1 MCAQDLKT
9 LKKHYETS
17 VGEPHLPSYW
27 AMSYTAALEKSHLA
41 LISSTK
47 WTANFAE
54 QQRLESPL
62 GQQN

>member
-17 VGEPHLPSYW
+17 VGQPHLPSYW

-54 QQRLESPL
+54 QQRLESSL